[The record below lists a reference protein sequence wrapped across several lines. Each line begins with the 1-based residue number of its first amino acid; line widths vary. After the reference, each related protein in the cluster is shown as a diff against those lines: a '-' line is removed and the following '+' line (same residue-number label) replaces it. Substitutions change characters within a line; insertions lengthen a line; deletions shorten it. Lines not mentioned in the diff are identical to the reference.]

1 METFKY
7 FAYGS
12 NMLTER
18 LTDRCPT
25 VEAIGIAVAVGYR
38 LEFSKL
44 SRLDKSGKATLDK
57 VTQPRRRTYGV
68 VFKIRNCCLPAL
80 DKAEGKGKGYNRCDK
95 FSVTLLPDGK
105 QTQVITYIA
114 SACAVNDSLKPY
126 DWYLALVIQGAIQ
139 HKLPKAYIAS
149 LREFAFKT
157 DREQNRK
164 TRKRAKCA
172 LARAGVQDYRKIL
185 KFPDTG

>member
-25 VEAIGIAVAVGYR
+25 AEAIGIAVAVGYD
-38 LEFSKL
+38 LKFSKL
-44 SRLDKSGKATLDK
+44 SCDTSGKATLDK
-57 VTQPRRRTYGV
+57 VAQPRRRTHGV
-68 VFKIRNCCLPAL
+68 VFKIRNCCLRAL

-95 FSVTLLPDGK
+95 FSITLLPDGK
-105 QTQVITYIA
+105 QTQVTTYIA
-114 SACAVNDSLKPY
+114 SACAVDDKLKPY

-149 LREFAFKT
+149 LREFASIPDPNQK
-157 DREQNRK
+157 RK

-185 KFPDTG
+185 KSPDLG